1 VPSAKANKPATLYWH
16 SQLPIPRSA
25 LPSVLFALHAKTH
38 APTYT
43 HPKPGTPTRTS
54 RRTGNTAQTHTNSH
68 KCTLARR
75 TRGALT
81 YETVRAATPW
91 RREQR
96 ISATRASERR
106 PSTRCKRRAKLRLD
120 LAAGPA
126 GYSKVE
132 KSSMVVLTGRITPL
146 GGHCMDSSLAGHPPG
161 HAIARRHH
169 RGRGGVH
176 SVSYLSSGGFLS
188 SSPICKH
195 EHEQCLNWCT
205 GDSAISRSA
214 RH

>member
-1 VPSAKANKPATLYWH
+1 MWLGSTVRALCPACED
-16 SQLPIPRSA
+16 A
-25 LPSVLFALHAKTH
+25 CTH
-38 APTYT
+38 A
-43 HPKPGTPTRTS
+43 HEIRHTRKH
-54 RRTGNTAQTHTNSH
+54 THTHRQQRAHAHTHSH

-75 TRGALT
+75 TSGALT
-81 YETVRAATPW
+81 YETVVAATPW

-96 ISATRASERR
+96 ISATRASKRR

-120 LAAGPA
+120 LAAGPV